1 METVMFKKIVLGLA
15 AMTLVASAASAKD
28 LNSVGVTVSTLGDP
42 FQTSIVKGVTDRAKQ
57 INPNVKVTAV
67 ASDYDLN
74 KQFSQ
79 IDNFIAAKVDLIV
92 LVAADPQAILP
103 AVKRAEAVGIPVVAA
118 DVFAEGAKATVQTN
132 NVKAGE
138 MACQYL
144 SDKLG
149 GKGKVVILNGPSV
162 SSIKDRV
169 KGCKEVLSK
178 GKFEILSD
186 NQNAKATR
194 DGGLAVTQSL
204 LTRFPKID
212 GIFTVCDQEAVGADL
227 AAKQM
232 NRKDFIIVSV
242 DGSPEVESSLKSN
255 SLIKGTVAQNPYAMA
270 MKALD
275 VGNDILQSGKM
286 PTTPVVLLDPKLVTP
301 DNIASYKGWAAN

>member
-1 METVMFKKIVLGLA
+1 MFKKIAVSLA
-15 AMTLVASAASAKD
+15 AMSLLAGTASAKD
-28 LNSVGVTVSTLGDP
+28 LTSLGVTVSTLGDP
-42 FQTSIVKGVTDRAKQ
+42 FQTSIVKGATERAKQ
-57 INPNVKVTAV
+57 INPNVRVTAV

-79 IDNFIAAKVDLIV
+79 IDNFIAAKVDLIM

-103 AVKRAEAVGIPVVAA
+103 AVKRAEAAGIPVVAV
-118 DVFAEGAKATVQTN
+118 DVSAEGAKATIQTN
-132 NVKAGE
+132 NIKAGE

-194 DGGLAVTQSL
+194 EGGLAVMQSL

-212 GIFTVCDQEAVGADL
+212 GVFTVCDQTAVGADL

-232 NRKDFIIVSV
+232 NRKDFSIVSV
-242 DGSPEVESSLKSN
+242 DGSPEVEASLKSA
-255 SLIKGTVAQNPYAMA
+255 SLIKGTVAQNPFAMA
-270 MKALD
+270 MKAVD
-275 VGNDILQSGKM
+275 VGNEILKTGK
-286 PTTPVVLLDPKLVTP
+286 PPAKPVVLLDPKLVTP
-301 DNIASYKGWAAN
+301 ENIASYKGWAAN

>member
-1 METVMFKKIVLGLA
+1 MLKKILFGLS
-15 AMTLVASAASAKD
+15 AMSLLAGAASAKE
-28 LNSVGVTVSTLGDP
+28 LTSVGVTVSTLGDP
-42 FQTSIVKGVTDRAKQ
+42 FQNAVVKGVTDRAKQ

-79 IDNFIAAKVDLIV
+79 IDNFIAARVDLIM

-103 AVKRAEAVGIPVVAA
+103 AVKRAEAAGIPVVAV
-118 DVFAEGAKATVQTN
+118 DVSAEGAKATVQTN
-132 NVKAGE
+132 NIKAGE

-149 GKGKVVILNGPSV
+149 GKGKVIILNGPSV

-178 GKFEILSD
+178 GNFEILSD
-186 NQNAKATR
+186 NQNGKATR
-194 DGGLAVTQSL
+194 DGGLAVAQSL
-204 LTRFPKID
+204 MTRFPKID
-212 GIFTVCDQEAVGADL
+212 GMFTVCDQEAIGADL

-232 NRKDFIIVSV
+232 NRKDFTIVSV
-242 DGSPEVESSLKSN
+242 DGSPEVEVSLKQSG
-255 SLIKGTVAQNPYAMA
+255 SLIQGSVAQSPYAMA

-275 VGNDILQSGKM
+275 IGNDILKTDKAPS
-286 PTTPVVLLDPKLVTP
+286 TPVVLLDPKLVTR
-301 DNIASYKGWAAN
+301 DNVGAYKGWAMN